1 MEIRGKW
8 KQNREG
14 EMKDTQHNTMMTP
27 IISVVDKRS
36 TYMYMYAVHMYMY
49 YKTQ

>member
-1 MEIRGKW
+1 MEAKQRRGNERYMYT
-8 KQNREG
+8 KQYDDDNYMSME
-14 EMKDTQHNTMMTP
+14 
-27 IISVVDKRS
+27 DKRS